1 MYGIIYI
8 EFVIIEL
15 TESVNIVRCFQKAN
29 MEPACSWISLFQGK
43 VQPLSSLCYMEPA
56 CKRITIFPG

>member
-29 MEPACSWISLFQGK
+29 MEPACSWISK
-43 VQPLSSLCYMEPA
+43 VQPLNSLCYMEPA